1 MRIENWIYFENSG
14 EKEKLRQIMNE
25 NDSFNAITIIQQEFD
40 MDLLTASKVVE
51 TYNKNI
57 RK

>member
-1 MRIENWIYFENSG
+1 MRIENWIYFENPG